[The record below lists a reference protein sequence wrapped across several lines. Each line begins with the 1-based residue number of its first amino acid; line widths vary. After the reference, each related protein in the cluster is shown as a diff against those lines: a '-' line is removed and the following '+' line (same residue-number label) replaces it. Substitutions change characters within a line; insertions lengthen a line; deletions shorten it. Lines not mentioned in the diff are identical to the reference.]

1 MMNLVSDSS
10 LVTLIEANKISILE
24 KQIKKN
30 LNELPNGSKLKA
42 ASELYTENQL
52 LKGLG
57 EVANDVIERMD
68 EQMENMEKNLYI
80 ILKICLSVCLCDRP
94 FSQPSDI
101 IQTRDWCH

>member
-10 LVTLIEANKISILE
+10 LVTLIEANEISILE

-30 LNELPNGSKLKA
+30 LNELPNGPKLKA

-52 LKGLG
+52 LKNLG
-57 EVANDVIERMD
+57 EVANDIIERMD
-68 EQMENMEKNLYI
+68 EQIENMDKNLYI
-80 ILKICLSVCLCDRP
+80 ILKICLSVCLCDHP

-101 IQTRDWCH
+101 IQTRDRCH